1 MACVHVVPDL
11 GYDAMNTSFGA
22 SGMARIAAIVLG
34 EVTGRYVIVVS
45 MAAGGTMNGKL
56 LHGSKRQTAA
66 NTVVLRNTKN
76 GIWRANNEWPP
87 TTGMTGA
94 AGMRCGSREGGG
106 PNSPSPNPNPKP

>member
-45 MAAGGTMNGKL
+45 MAVGGTMKPKL
-56 LHGSKRQTAA
+56 T
-66 NTVVLRNTKN
+66 T
-76 GIWRANNEWPP
+76 PP
-87 TTGMTGA
+87 SLPPSFPLGL
-94 AGMRCGSREGGG
+94 G
-106 PNSPSPNPNPKP
+106 PWA